1 EAAPKAVQKILACPS
16 YRQADEDLDFLH
28 EPETRGI
35 RLELEYL
42 KAERLLE
49 EHRVAHTIVVFG
61 GSRILERGA
70 AMRQLKETEQA
81 LAKQPQDTDLKRRRN
96 IAERVLKKSGYY
108 EMAREFGRIVGRAE
122 DDAHGERIVVMT
134 GGGPGIM
141 EAANRGASEV

>member
-1 EAAPKAVQKILACPS
+1 MANDPTPGQEMPHAAQIPHPRERRQPLPGCKPKPSQDDEAAPKAVQKILDCPS

-70 AMRQLKETEQA
+70 AMRQLKETEQL
-81 LAKQPQDTDLKRRRN
+81 LAKHPQDADLKRKRQ
-96 IAERVLKKSGYY
+96 IAERVLEKSK
-108 EMAREFGRIVGRAE
+108 
-122 DDAHGERIVVMT
+122 
-134 GGGPGIM
+134 
-141 EAANRGASEV
+141 